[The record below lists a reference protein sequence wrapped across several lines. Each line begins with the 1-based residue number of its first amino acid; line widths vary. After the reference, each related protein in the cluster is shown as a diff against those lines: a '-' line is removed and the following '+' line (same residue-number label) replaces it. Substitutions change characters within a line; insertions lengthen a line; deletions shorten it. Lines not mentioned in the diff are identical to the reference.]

1 MDVFTDLRSGQ
12 NEICKDFPDV
22 AETAFRF
29 GESLAQ
35 IAPELLFEG
44 DATRV
49 QTFSEVGGLI
59 VRDILK
65 IDLAQTIFNERN
77 QRDGLSQ
84 SRNGVWFYTNFNL
97 QQFQKGVHSPT
108 QQKLSEIYF
117 NAFGVVPSISLHL
130 YDFRDGV
137 SGYQNPHRDA
147 PSLRGPTIAFGSG
160 PGGTRVVDASVSENI
175 SYSNDGIAIVNHLEQ
190 VGLTRLLDT
199 SGFDFGVFAGQALFH
214 HGMRLRTEQGG
225 PRLSLVLNAYLDEP
239 E

>member
-12 NEICKDFPDV
+12 NEICKGFPDV
-22 AETAFRF
+22 AETAVRF

-35 IAPELLFEG
+35 IAPEWLFEG
-44 DATRV
+44 DTTRV

-59 VRDILK
+59 VRDRLRV
-65 IDLAQTIFNERN
+65 DLAQTIFNERN

-97 QQFQKGVHSPT
+97 QQFQRGVHSTT
-108 QQKLSEIYF
+108 QQKISEIYF
-117 NAFGVVPSISLHL
+117 NAFGVVPNISLHL
-130 YDFRDGV
+130 YDFINGV
-137 SGYQNPHRDA
+137 SGYQYPHRDA
-147 PSLRGPTIAFGSG
+147 PSLRGPTISFGSG
-160 PGGTRVVDASVSENI
+160 PGGTRIIDASVSDNI
-175 SYSNDGIAIVNHLEQ
+175 PYSNDGIAIVDNLQ
-190 VGLTRLLDT
+190 QKGLACLLDT
-199 SGFDFGVFAGQALFH
+199 NKFDFGVFAGQSLFH